1 MLIMPILFMWWCNAD
16 RQVASREQ
24 VKLLVQNQFAEL
36 GAMAN
41 CEKRLCGILLLCL
54 MLWVGSDLD
63 SGLVALLGIT
73 LLLFTDT
80 LNWKDIVT
88 NTNAWDT
95 LFWLGGFVTIAQ
107 QLSDAGASEYLGK
120 NISSGIISLNLP
132 AVPTLPILY
141 FVTSFM
147 FSSLSTH
154 IVALNVT
161 FMEAGK
167 HLNVNPM
174 LIVPFIAYFS
184 SLGGCMTNFSTG
196 TVAMYFSQGF
206 ITRGRWFSIGARVAV
221 LHLLMYFTVGI
232 MWWRCLGW
240 L

>member
-1 MLIMPILFMWWCNAD
+1 
-16 RQVASREQ
+16 
-24 VKLLVQNQFAEL
+24 
-36 GAMAN
+36 
-41 CEKRLCGILLLCL
+41 

-80 LNWKDIVT
+80 LTWKDIVA
-88 NTNAWDT
+88 NTNAVSIVFTRCQNNNLVPPKLTAKFGIVYPTFADHFLHILKWDT

-120 NISSGIISLNLP
+120 HMSSGIISLNLP

-161 FMEAGK
+161 FMEAAK

-174 LIVPFIAYFS
+174 LIVPCIAYFS
-184 SLGGCMTNFSTG
+184 SLGGCMVSL
-196 TVAMYFSQGF
+196 ARHYFSLQKRTAF
-206 ITRGRWFSIGARVAV
+206 
-221 LHLLMYFTVGI
+221 
-232 MWWRCLGW
+232 
-240 L
+240 